1 MAVAI
6 PPVRPRT
13 LVSQLKEQLR
23 PFCPQPVLNWREE
36 VYFRKYG
43 EIELH
48 LVEFLCDRRRDG
60 IDVGA
65 ADGCYLYWLRRYAR
79 QVIAFEPL
87 PAHAEALVNKFG
99 ASVTVRNL
107 ALSRGAG
114 KGILRI
120 PEIDGI
126 LTHGCASLSPMANG
140 PDAPTHRDIEV
151 RTAALDEIYHGDVGF
166 MKIDVEGFEEA
177 VLDGAVKTINRC
189 RPNLLIE
196 LEERYSAGGV
206 VRVAAW
212 LGRFGYQGFYVRP
225 GCLAPIDTFDIQTMQ
240 RLQDSPSLTGELSER
255 QRFPL
260 YINNFLFLAAD
271 GLSQRRA
278 KIDARLARLSAPP
291 R

>member
-6 PPVRPRT
+6 PPVRPRSF
-13 LVSQLKEQLR
+13 VSQLKDQLR

-36 VYFRKYG
+36 VYFRKHG

-65 ADGCYLYWLRRYAR
+65 ADGCYVYSLRRHAR
-79 QVIAFEPL
+79 HVLAFEPL
-87 PAHAEALVNKFG
+87 PSHAEALVNKFG

-126 LTHGCASLSPMANG
+126 LTHGCASLSPLASG
-140 PDAPTHRDIEV
+140 ADAPIHRDIEV
-151 RTAALDEIYHGDVGF
+151 RTAALDEIYQGDVGF
-166 MKIDVEGFEEA
+166 MKIDVEGFEDA
-177 VLDGAVKTINRC
+177 VLDGAVKTIGRC

-196 LEERYSAGGV
+196 LEERWSAGSIA
-206 VRVAAW
+206 RVAKW
-212 LGRFGYQGFYVRP
+212 LGRLGYQGFYVRP
-225 GCLAPIDTFDIQTMQ
+225 SRLEPIETFDIRTMQ
-240 RLQDSPSLTGELSER
+240 RPQDSPALTSELSQRE
-255 QRFPL
+255 RFPR

-271 GLSQRRA
+271 GLPQRRA
-278 KIDARLARLSAPP
+278 RIDARLARL
-291 R
+291 